1 MNSKEALEEIK
12 DWLEYKDADWA
23 TIKYVEK
30 IEKDLE
36 VLEILKK
43 HFQVYFDDETENGL
57 EEKVFNGIDLDDIW
71 GEGYDEDFEKIMEW
85 LEDGN

>member
-36 VLEILKK
+36 VLQILKDRLPPITILRVMEYEGTYVLYNSINSTSITK
-43 HFQVYFDDETENGL
+43 
-57 EEKVFNGIDLDDIW
+57 EEYELLK
-71 GEGYDEDFEKIMEW
+71 EW
-85 LEDGN
+85 LENE

>member
-23 TIKYVEK
+23 TVKYVEK

-36 VLEILKK
+36 VLEILKHLIHSIEETFNSK
-43 HFQVYFDDETENGL
+43 TFHESGMMGTHIKDYFIDNDITG
-57 EEKVFNGIDLDDIW
+57 KV
-71 GEGYDEDFEKIMEW
+71 KEW
-85 LEDGN
+85 LNDK